1 MRRILLVVVAAVAA
15 PVAIAAGVAVATA
28 VESPNTGTSTPTSAV
43 PSPQP
48 TPPAIAP
55 PSPPPSPAASTP
67 TPVTAEVV
75 LHGPRS
81 ANKVAL
87 TFDADLSDWALS
99 RVRDGRY
106 PEQVNTEVLEEL
118 ESTTTAATVFVTGLW
133 AEEYPAAMRRIAGN
147 PRLELANHTFNHDA
161 WTENCYGLPTVE
173 GQASK
178 TAEVTRTAEI
188 IRSYTGSFPTFF
200 RFPGLC
206 HSQQDVDL
214 VAALGET
221 SVDVDVETSDAFAE
235 DADRTASGIL
245 SEIRPGSIVLFHLNG
260 GPNAPATAQIVREL
274 LPALKAR
281 GLQPVTL
288 TELLRQP

>member
-1 MRRILLVVVAAVAA
+1 MRRLLLVVIAAVAA
-15 PVAIAAGVAVATA
+15 LVAIAAGVAVATA
-28 VESPNTGTSTPTSAV
+28 VESPDTGNSTPTPAV
-43 PSPQP
+43 ASPQP
-48 TPPAIAP
+48 TPPASA

-106 PEQVNTEVLEEL
+106 PEQVNTEVLGEL
-118 ESTTTAATVFVTGLW
+118 ESSKTAATVFVTGLW

-161 WTENCYGLPTVE
+161 WTDNCYGLPTVE
-173 GQASK
+173 GRASK
-178 TAEVTRTAEI
+178 AAQVTKTAEI
-188 IRSYTGSFPTFF
+188 IRSYTGSSPTFF

-214 VAALGET
+214 VASLGET